1 MGAEQGGAAEG
12 VPGYSEELD
21 RLGEHGAKS
30 FIRMAENYLKQTDDW
45 KHIDIDKEIQKS
57 ERAENFGNLINSYLT
72 RV

>member
-1 MGAEQGGAAEG
+1 MGAEQGGLAKE
-12 VPGYSEELD
+12 YQRDNREELD

-57 ERAENFGNLINSYLT
+57 ERAE
-72 RV
+72 RVRN